1 MDGKRVWIGRRAH
14 TRSAPCRRCMCRML
28 NIVVSGGSGYLG
40 QFVVAELARLPCASK
55 LHVVALYCS
64 QKLEVPPSIAAA
76 LGSFAA
82 TKTDITSRSDVAALL
97 AAIDG
102 AVDVVVHCAA
112 LTSIAAC
119 EQDPAAAASTNCPAA
134 LLDAV
139 GAARILYTSTDIV
152 YGGEKAPYAESA
164 PGAAEP
170 LNEYG
175 RTKLEC
181 ERAIAA
187 RWAAGRFSILRCSN
201 MLGPP
206 SPFTPRRTKFVQWL
220 DSALGGASA
229 GASDGDGGVT
239 LFAEEVRSFV
249 AVTDVAALLAQLA
262 TAAEECALPPVI
274 CCGGGEGLSRVAL
287 AAELA
292 ALRAYSAPRRVVAT
306 TRAAHAAA
314 QGVPLEFATPRNVTM
329 RVDAMRALLGAPSLT
344 TAEMLARCF

>member
-1 MDGKRVWIGRRAH
+1 M
-14 TRSAPCRRCMCRML
+14 P

-40 QFVVAELARLPCASK
+40 QFVIAELARLPRASEV
-55 LHVVALYCS
+55 HVVALYCS
-64 QKLEVPPSIAAA
+64 QKLEVPPSITAA
-76 LGSFAA
+76 LGSFTAK
-82 TKTDITSRSDVAALL
+82 KTDITSPSDVAALL
-97 AAIDG
+97 ASIDG

-112 LTSIAAC
+112 MTSIAAC
-119 EQDPAAAASTNCPAA
+119 ARSAAQAASTNCPAA

-139 GAARILYTSTDIV
+139 GEARILYTSTDIV
-152 YGGEKAPYAESA
+152 YGGEKAPYGESA

-170 LNEYG
+170 LNVYG

-187 RWAAGRFSILRCSN
+187 RWAVGRFSILRCSN

-206 SPFTPRRTKFVQWL
+206 SPFTPRRTKFIQWL
-220 DSALGGASA
+220 DGAVG
-229 GASDGDGGVT
+229 GASDGDGDGDAGVT

-262 TAAEECALPPVI
+262 TAAEDDALPPVI

-292 ALRAYSAPRRVVAT
+292 TLRAYAVPRRIVAT

-314 QGVPLEFATPRNVTM
+314 EGVPLEYAY
-329 RVDAMRALLGAPSLT
+329 
-344 TAEMLARCF
+344 